1 MTQLLFAKP
10 QAEDLK
16 PFVEIQEQG
25 IGEYAW
31 LRFDTADLTQDEQ
44 QQIIRLKTRLL
55 QERTLLMNEA
65 TVWARAGLIRH
76 MPW

>member
-31 LRFDTADLTQDEQ
+31 
-44 QQIIRLKTRLL
+44 
-55 QERTLLMNEA
+55 
-65 TVWARAGLIRH
+65 
-76 MPW
+76 